1 MSEEKKPKRKPA
13 AKKAVEVAPVEAA
26 EAPKQK
32 ETPKALSVAEIRA
45 LPADQQRAALELHA
59 QIGDDKKWARV
70 MLNVRKP

>member
-1 MSEEKKPKRKPA
+1 MSEEKKPKRKPR
-13 AKKAVEVAPVEAA
+13 AKKAVEAVEAP

-32 ETPKALSVAEIRA
+32 ETPKALSVTEIRA

-70 MLNVRKP
+70 MLNVKGKA